1 MNVELEKKNQLQK
14 KLIKTLNIF
23 NLSKRKI

>member
-23 NLSKRKI
+23 NLSKRNI